1 MELAYGGEIQKSDK
15 LNDAYRSGMIII
27 IRKET
32 HLRLIRPVGDTYPF
46 LR

>member
-15 LNDAYRSGMIII
+15 LNDAYRSDMT